1 MNLKNI
7 INEISINGI
16 VVTSRLHDLKLPSN
30 SMDKILLYITNNNI
44 KSMSLIDIIKKY
56 IVNNSILQDKI
67 FELNLSDTEFEQVIE
82 YLKQNGVKIKETESQ
97 CDEFM
102 PTNKITLTNDPVR
115 DYINEICSIP
125 LLTADE
131 EYELSIL
138 SKTGNEIAKQKLIT
152 SNLRLV
158 VNVAKHYINSGIP
171 FLDLIQE
178 GNIGLMKAVEK
189 FEPKKN
195 FKFSTY
201 ASWWIKQAISRSI
214 ADTGSHIR
222 VPVHMYDKI
231 KKYNRLYF
239 FNSNIGLSE
248 QEINNKIM
256 EEMRIDYSQLLELKK
271 ASYQQGILSLD
282 NPVNCEENDT
292 TLKDYVADQSES
304 QNVEN
309 VVISSFDKEIIGE
322 LIDSC
327 LTLKEKMV
335 IKMRFGFDGEQRK
348 TLEEVG
354 KVLCVTR
361 ERIRQI
367 ESRALRQLKQAAK
380 QKGIYEEKDTK
391 TYIYSYRN
399 I

>member
-1 MNLKNI
+1 MDLKNI

-158 VNVAKHYINSGIP
+158 VNVAKHYINSEIP

-380 QKGIYEEKDTK
+380 RKGIYEEKDTK